1 MQMIKAAIFALCVS
15 QSATSIADDI
25 TVIFEA
31 GFGTKSDTWSPVI
44 AHLPKAIRVLN
55 ETRRS
60 VKARDAKPTTLAQDV
75 ATMRKKVKEASLD
88 GNVIVVGHSYGGLV
102 ATETLKT
109 SLSAI
114 DGMVLVEPTTSV
126 HRLRFKAL
134 DKERVIADD
143 QAVAKYIPSHLRL
156 QYQVLVDT
164 LDNANPELT
173 PLPSALPTII
183 FTSTKV
189 YSEPMFIEETA
200 RGKTLWLSLHNKLFE
215 QVIKGQH
222 IRSDEWGHSVHTEAP
237 DVIAKAIMDV
247 AGMMTAKSKHAM
259 DDN

>member
-1 MQMIKAAIFALCVS
+1 MQLIKAAILALCVF
-15 QSATSIADDI
+15 QSAASTADDI

-44 AHLPKAIRVLN
+44 AYLPKTIRILN
-55 ETRRS
+55 ETRS
-60 VKARDAKPTTLAQDV
+60 SLMARDAEPTTLAQDV
-75 ATMRKKVKEASLD
+75 AIMRKRVKEASHY

-109 SLSAI
+109 SLSGI

-143 QAVAKYIPSHLRL
+143 QILANYMPPHLQS
-156 QYQVLVDT
+156 QYQLLVDT
-164 LDNANPELT
+164 LDSANPELI
-173 PLPSALPTII
+173 PLPATLPTII

-189 YSEPMFIEETA
+189 HSKPMFIEETA
-200 RGKTLWLSLHNKLFE
+200 QGKTLWLSLHNKLFE
-215 QVIKGQH
+215 QVINGQH

-237 DVIAKAIMDV
+237 DEIAKAIMNV
-247 AGMMTAKSKHAM
+247 VGMVTEKSKQDM
-259 DDN
+259 NDD